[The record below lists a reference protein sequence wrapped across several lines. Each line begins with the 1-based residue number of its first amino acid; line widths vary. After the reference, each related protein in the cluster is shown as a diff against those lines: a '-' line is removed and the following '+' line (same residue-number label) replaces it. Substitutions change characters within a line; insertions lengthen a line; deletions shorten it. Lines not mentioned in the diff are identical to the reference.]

1 MTTQAKVDV
10 KAAQSMKSVQ
20 LMGGGGEGGIGAA
33 VGSVLSLVTSTA
45 NAAGNLARAAE
56 VMSGVVLQKAE
67 NYAALSELQDEANY
81 AVAKLAVDQ
90 RIAALREVG
99 VAIDIE

>member
-1 MTTQAKVDV
+1 MTTQPKVDV

-33 VGSVLSLVTSTA
+33 FGSVMSLVTSSA

-67 NYAALSELQDEANY
+67 NYAALSDLQDQANY
-81 AVAKLAVDQ
+81 AVAKMAVDQ
-90 RIAALREVG
+90 RIAALKEVG

>member
-1 MTTQAKVDV
+1 MSKQVDV
-10 KAAQSMKSVQ
+10 KAAQQLKSVT
-20 LMGGGGEGGIGAA
+20 LMGGGGEAGIGAA
-33 VGSVLSLVTSTA
+33 FGSVMALVTSSA

-67 NYAALSELQDEANY
+67 NYAALSELQDQANY
-81 AVAKLAVDQ
+81 QVAKLAVDA

-99 VAIDIE
+99 VQIDIE